1 MPMTFSV
8 QWGNP
13 YTDPPEGQPRILITR
28 KQEGPIRSQ
37 VPAEVEEVLRQ
48 VGVGKGWNLFVG
60 VAYDDISRRRLS
72 PEAKGKI
79 RRRALA
85 KRVQAKAPLF
95 ADQIIADKLAA
106 QPDYYSGIEVSA

>member
-1 MPMTFSV
+1 MTSEEIADLERRCD
-8 QWGNP
+8 NLRM
-13 YTDPPEGQPRILITR
+13 DPRMAKQRVEVLEG
-28 KQEGPIRSQ
+28 E
-37 VPAEVEEVLRQ
+37 LRQ